1 MTPRLALIGYGEVG
15 QTLRADLVSSGFADV
30 VVHDRLFA
38 DPASPP
44 SQAAAGQNAH
54 VAANL
59 AEACAGRDLV
69 ISAVTAAEA
78 LNVARTA
85 APHLGPA
92 FFLDLNS
99 VSPQTRQ
106 AEAQAL
112 AGSPARYVEGA
123 VMAPIAPKRLK
134 TPILLGGPA
143 AAEIAPILAALG
155 FATHSAGGEI
165 GRASAVKLSRSIFV
179 KGLEAIITESLA
191 SARHYGVEAEVLA
204 SLGNTIPH
212 PDWTGLARY
221 LLSRPLVHG
230 QRRSEEMVEAA
241 QMLVAAGLD
250 ASMTRAMVEV
260 HARQGG
266 LDLGLE
272 AEAIEDLPRLLD
284 AVAERIEARS
294 RARDRS

>member
-1 MTPRLALIGYGEVG
+1 MSPRLALIGYGEVG
-15 QTLRADLVSSGFADV
+15 QTLHADLVAAGFTNL

-44 SQAAAGQNAH
+44 SQAALAVDART
-54 VAANL
+54 ADL

-78 LNVARTA
+78 LNVARAA
-85 APHLGPA
+85 APSLSDG

-112 AGSPARYVEGA
+112 ADSRARYVEGA
-123 VMAPIAPKRLK
+123 VMAPIGPKRLK
-134 TPILLGGPA
+134 TPILLGGPDA
-143 AAEIAPILAALG
+143 DAVAPMLSELG
-155 FATHSAGGEI
+155 FSASPASAEI

-191 SARHYGVEAEVLA
+191 SARHYGVEDEVLA
-204 SLGNTIPH
+204 SLSNTIPH
-212 PDWTGLARY
+212 PDWRGLARY

-230 QRRSEEMVEAA
+230 KRRSEEMVEAA
-241 QMLVAAGLD
+241 KMLLAADLD

-260 HARQGG
+260 HARQGA
-266 LDLGLE
+266 LGLGEE
-272 AEAIEDLPRLLD
+272 AETSVDLVDLLD
-284 AVAERIEARS
+284 AVAQ
-294 RARDRS
+294 RAKPGAGRKDS